1 MEVKC
6 PLCGG
11 SPCPAIED
19 HLDAVTGRR
28 WAFAR
33 CGACGAEFADP
44 MENPGPEWYENA
56 ALYKEAACSSGVA
69 AGVRAG
75 IFLRLGL
82 PREARLLDVGCGAG
96 EFLALAAKAG
106 YARCS
111 GIDFSKEQVRLAREL
126 SGLTSVSVSSL
137 DDFLPGRAGAFDFVS
152 AFEVLEHQ
160 ADPADFIE
168 KLKKLMVPG
177 GLLMLSMPNAARP
190 ILFGGREGW
199 DFPPHHLTRWTAA
212 LLDRFLSARGLERV
226 LMEDSA
232 LGEEQVYNQLL
243 GIKVDAAVKS
253 AVVAVKKIFFG
264 ERGAAPADQLAAA
277 GGGAAGLLKF
287 RAARRLPA
295 AAFKLFFR
303 LLLLPVSLPLLLYYL
318 ARGHRG
324 IALVAV
330 YRVKEDPSM
339 RGAAGI

>member
-1 MEVKC
+1 MDVKC
-6 PLCGG
+6 PLCGAG
-11 SPCPAIED
+11 PCAAIED
-19 HLDAVTGRR
+19 SFDPVTGRR
-28 WAFAR
+28 WSFAR

-44 MENPGPEWYENA
+44 MENPGPGWYDQA
-56 ALYKEAACSSGVA
+56 ALYKEDACSPGAA

-82 PREARLLDVGCGAG
+82 PPAARLLDVGCGNG
-96 EFLALAAKAG
+96 EFLALAVKAG
-106 YARCS
+106 YANCS
-111 GIDFSKEQVRLAREL
+111 GIDFSTEQVRVAREL
-126 SGLTSVSVSSL
+126 SGLKDVLVSSL
-137 DDFLPGRAGAFDFVS
+137 DDFAPGHAGAFDFVS

-160 ADPADFIE
+160 ADPADFVE
-168 KLKKLMVPG
+168 KLKKLLAPG

-199 DFPPHHLTRWTAA
+199 DFPPHHLTRWTAGR
-212 LLDRFLSARGLERV
+212 LDRFLAARGLERV
-226 LMEDSA
+226 LLEDSA

-243 GIKVDAAVKS
+243 GIKVDAAVKG
-253 AVVAVKKIFFG
+253 AVAAVKKLFFG

-295 AAFKLFFR
+295 AAVKLFFR

-330 YRVKEDPSM
+330 YRVK
-339 RGAAGI
+339 